1 LRSKQPSPLNPGGQN
16 GWALTRPR
24 RFHSSTLKQWDIL
37 EKQLSKPGQEYIA
50 VANRPTLAD
59 LAYFPFAMPWMF
71 TFLGVDVKDWPRI
84 QQWADKMSARPAF
97 NAVLESA
104 PKIGHE

>member
-1 LRSKQPSPLNPGGQN
+1 
-16 GWALTRPR
+16 
-24 RFHSSTLKQWDIL
+24 
-37 EKQLSKPGQEYIA
+37 
-50 VANRPTLAD
+50 
-59 LAYFPFAMPWMF
+59 MPWMF

-97 NAVLESA
+97 KAVLESA